1 MKWKG
6 QNSGLTV
13 PSLGL
18 LWTEYKEQDREWYFS
33 LGTILR
39 KVRTGKGAWGWKEGK
54 AYEGWAHYPAGH
66 PLEHDR
72 DTQRDHADYSSF
84 RLSVCLWEGKTKK
97 HLSFPSFHSPF
108 LAGLSLPHG
117 ALISIYYLSLFDT
130 ELFLV
135 TTGAACVPRA
145 LAWPMCR
152 SHDPAL
158 YVGFLN
164 LHPQSQGST
173 SHARAMPTSQ
183 VHAYTG
189 QCRN

>member
-1 MKWKG
+1 MKG
-6 QNSGLTV
+6 GPTTQLATPLNM
-13 PSLGL
+13 
-18 LWTEYKEQDREWYFS
+18 TE
-33 LGTILR
+33 ILR
-39 KVRTGKGAWGWKEGK
+39 EIMQTTLA
-54 AYEGWAHYPAGH
+54 
-66 PLEHDR
+66 LDC
-72 DTQRDHADYSSF
+72 
-84 RLSVCLWEGKTKK
+84 LSVCGKGRQKNIY
-97 HLSFPSFHSPF
+97 LSLPFHSPF

>member
-1 MKWKG
+1 MKG
-6 QNSGLTV
+6 GPTTQLATPLNM
-13 PSLGL
+13 
-18 LWTEYKEQDREWYFS
+18 TE
-33 LGTILR
+33 ILR
-39 KVRTGKGAWGWKEGK
+39 EIIQTTLA
-54 AYEGWAHYPAGH
+54 
-66 PLEHDR
+66 LD
-72 DTQRDHADYSSF
+72 
-84 RLSVCLWEGKTKK
+84 RLSVCGKGRQKNIY
-97 HLSFPSFHSPF
+97 LSLPFHSPF

-130 ELFLV
+130 ELFWV